1 VDYQPVNVRAR
12 IGLIIPSSN
21 RLVEPQLNRHAPD
34 GVAVH
39 LTRLRMTGEYHKP
52 IADLLPDIAGAAGT
66 LSDARCDPIVFQCT
80 GTAMQEGVEAERGI
94 VRKIESATGCR
105 ATTTASA
112 AMAALEALGARRIVL
127 VSPYPRETHEHEL
140 AFLTEA
146 GFEIVGERSLGLEG
160 SDAYCSAPPAL
171 WRDTVAA
178 VRNDR
183 ADAYF
188 VSCANIHSIDII
200 DELEAVL
207 NRPVITS
214 NQVALWHGL
223 RLTGIGDSI
232 PGLGKL
238 LTVPLAEALV
248 V

>member
-1 VDYQPVNVRAR
+1 VDYRPITVRAR
-12 IGLIIPSSN
+12 IGMIIPASN

-34 GVAVH
+34 GVVVH
-39 LTRLRMTGEYHKP
+39 LTRLRMTGQYHKP
-52 IADLLPDIAGAAGT
+52 IADLLPDIADAAGT

-105 ATTTASA
+105 ASTTASA
-112 AMAALEALGARRIVL
+112 TMAAFEALGARRIVV

-146 GFEIVGERSLGLEG
+146 GIEIVGERSLGLSG

-171 WRDTVAA
+171 WLDTVAA
-178 VRNDR
+178 VQDDR

-188 VSCANIHSIDII
+188 VSCANIHSIDVI
-200 DELEAVL
+200 DEMEAEMD
-207 NRPVITS
+207 RPVVTS

-223 RLTGIGDSI
+223 RLAGIQDSI
-232 PGLGKL
+232 AGLGKL
-238 LTVPLAEALV
+238 LTVQIAEAV
-248 V
+248 AA